1 MRRRGSVAFKPIV
14 LRSLGELT
22 AGLFLC
28 ACQNRQVSVIIFV
41 IMFLRQ
47 LAILV
52 SALFVAACQGSIIP
66 MLPSM
71 TAYRIDIQQGNVVT
85 QDMVAK
91 LQPGMSRSQVRFV
104 LGTPLVTD
112 IFHPDRWD
120 YIYRLEQGGRLVE
133 HRRVVAI
140 FSSDKLL
147 RVEGDVVPATAA
159 AAKPVALPA
168 QPAQESKPLAEP
180 VEKK

>member
-1 MRRRGSVAFKPIV
+1 MS
-14 LRSLGELT
+14 
-22 AGLFLC
+22 
-28 ACQNRQVSVIIFV
+28 
-41 IMFLRQ
+41 LRQ

-52 SALFVAACQGSIIP
+52 SALFVAGCQGGI
-66 MLPSM
+66 MPSLFSL
-71 TAYRIDIQQGNVVT
+71 TAYKIDIQQGNVVT

-91 LQPGMSRSQVRFV
+91 LQPGMTRSQVRFV

-120 YIYRLEQGGRLVE
+120 YVYRLEQGGRLVE
-133 HRRVVAI
+133 HRRIVAI

-147 RVEGDVVPATAA
+147 RIEGDVVPATAA

-168 QPAQESKPLAEP
+168 QQAKPAADPA
-180 VEKK
+180 EKK

>member
-1 MRRRGSVAFKPIV
+1 MS
-14 LRSLGELT
+14 
-22 AGLFLC
+22 
-28 ACQNRQVSVIIFV
+28 
-41 IMFLRQ
+41 LRQ

-52 SALFVAACQGSIIP
+52 SALLVAGCQGSILPFI
-66 MLPSM
+66 PSM

-91 LQPGMSRSQVRFV
+91 LQLGMTRSQVRYV

-120 YIYRLEQGGRLVE
+120 YVYRLEQGGRLVE
-133 HRRVVAI
+133 HRRIVAI

-147 RVEGDVVPATAA
+147 RIEGDVVPATAA

-168 QPAQESKPLAEP
+168 QEAKPAAEP
-180 VEKK
+180 MEKK